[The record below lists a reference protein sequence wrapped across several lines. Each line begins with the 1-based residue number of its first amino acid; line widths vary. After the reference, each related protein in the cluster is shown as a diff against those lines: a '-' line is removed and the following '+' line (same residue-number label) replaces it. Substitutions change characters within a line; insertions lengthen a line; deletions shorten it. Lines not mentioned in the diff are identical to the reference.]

1 MHRPAPPFYSR
12 ATVGMALVA
21 CAFALSPEAATGAT
35 IELQLTPAGAFRPSD
50 GREMVVDAWRIDAA
64 IASRVI
70 DRFAARRTPLVI
82 DYEHQ
87 TLHKEENGQPAPA
100 AGWVQSIHWRESQG
114 LFATVELTERAR
126 ALIAAREYRF
136 FSPVFS
142 FDANTGDVLEI
153 HMGALT
159 NHPAIDGMQPLEL
172 RAAATFRTA
181 SQENDSMNPLLAAVL
196 AALALPAGTTE
207 PQAIA
212 ALSAL
217 GPVQERLDA
226 LAKLRTALGVAE
238 TADTTALVTA
248 CTALRANQVDPAKF
262 VPLSVVEELKG
273 QLAALTAQVTKG
285 EVDKLVEEAL
295 ADGRL
300 LPAQEQWAREL
311 GASNRAA
318 LSSYLEVAQPIAA
331 LTQTQ
336 TKGRAPESKGEH
348 GLTAEELAVCSA
360 TGLTP
365 EQFAK
370 AKSA

>member
-1 MHRPAPPFYSR
+1 
-12 ATVGMALVA
+12 
-21 CAFALSPEAATGAT
+21 
-35 IELQLTPAGAFRPSD
+35 
-50 GREMVVDAWRIDAA
+50 
-64 IASRVI
+64 
-70 DRFAARRTPLVI
+70 
-82 DYEHQ
+82 
-87 TLHKEENGQPAPA
+87 
-100 AGWVQSIHWRESQG
+100 
-114 LFATVELTERAR
+114 
-126 ALIAAREYRF
+126 
-136 FSPVFS
+136 
-142 FDANTGDVLEI
+142 
-153 HMGALT
+153 
-159 NHPAIDGMQPLEL
+159 
-172 RAAATFRTA
+172 
-181 SQENDSMNPLLAAVL
+181 MNPLLAAVL